1 MAGVTAQGATFTFNG
16 IAATITGLSVETP
29 KVEIADMTGI
39 NDAANVT
46 VLVPT
51 GGRSPGYINVD
62 YIHADGGSDPQT
74 IIGTRG
80 TLTFGSP
87 KYSVS
92 RNAILESATTDV
104 RSGDV
109 VRGTLRF
116 VTTDYYGT

>member
-16 IAATITGLSVETP
+16 VVATITSMSVETP
-29 KVEIADMTGI
+29 KAEIADMTGI
-39 NDAANVT
+39 NDASNAT

-51 GGRSPGYINVD
+51 GAQTPGYVNVE
-62 YIHADGGSDPQT
+62 YIHAQGGTDPQT
-74 IIGTRG
+74 VIGTRG
-80 TLTFGSP
+80 SLVFGSP
-87 KYSVS
+87 KYSVT

-116 VTTDYYGT
+116 VMTDYYGS